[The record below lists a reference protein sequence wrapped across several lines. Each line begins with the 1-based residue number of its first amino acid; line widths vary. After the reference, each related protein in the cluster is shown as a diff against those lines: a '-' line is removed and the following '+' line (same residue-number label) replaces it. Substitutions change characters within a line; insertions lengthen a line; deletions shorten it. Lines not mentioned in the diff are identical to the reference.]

1 MVGSIYEI
9 LIKDLRTLCLSHK
22 AVKSFRVGDI
32 SSIEQPSG
40 NDGPNTNSYEYT
52 AVHLVP
58 STAQMNGQSTKFEFD
73 MVVFDLCKDD
83 LDLQVVTQSQC
94 LEITRDIISKFN
106 LTDWDGFRYN
116 IQLPTTSM
124 VFDESFVNSVA
135 GYTTR
140 IVVEVISPFTLC
152 ENPFN

>member
-9 LIKDLRTLCLSHK
+9 LIKDLRALCLSHK

-32 SSIEQPSG
+32 SSIEQPTG
-40 NDGPNTNSYEYT
+40 NDGANTNSYEYT

-106 LTDWDGFRYN
+106 LTDWNGFRYN

>member
-9 LIKDLRTLCLSHK
+9 LIRDLKALCLSHK
-22 AVKSFRVGDI
+22 DVKSFRVGDI
-32 SSIEQPSG
+32 SAIEQPTG
-40 NDGPNTNSYEYT
+40 NDGTFTNSYDYV
-52 AVHLVP
+52 AIHLVP
-58 STAQMNGQSTKFEFD
+58 TSAQMNGQSTKFEFE

-83 LDLQVVTQSQC
+83 LELQVITQSQC

-106 LTDWDGFRYN
+106 LTDWKGFRYN
-116 IQLPTTSM
+116 IELPTTSM
-124 VFDESFVNSVA
+124 VFDESFINSVA

-140 IVVEVISPFTLC
+140 IVIEAVSPFTLC

>member
-1 MVGSIYEI
+1 MVGSIYEM

-40 NDGPNTNSYEYT
+40 NDGAFTNSYDYM
-52 AVHLVP
+52 AFHLVP
-58 STAQMNGQSTKFEFD
+58 STAEMNGQSTKFEFD

-83 LDLQVVTQSQC
+83 LELQVITQSQC
-94 LEITRDIISKFN
+94 LEVTRDIISKFN
-106 LTDWDGFRYN
+106 LTDWVGFRYN

-124 VFDESFVNSVA
+124 IFDEAFVNSVA

-140 IVVEVISPFTLC
+140 IVVEAISPFTLC

>member
-1 MVGSIYEI
+1 M
-9 LIKDLRTLCLSHK
+9 
-22 AVKSFRVGDI
+22 
-32 SSIEQPSG
+32 
-40 NDGPNTNSYEYT
+40 

-58 STAQMNGQSTKFEFD
+58 STAEMNGQSTKFEFD

-83 LDLQVVTQSQC
+83 LELQVITQSQC
-94 LEITRDIISKFN
+94 LEVTRDIISKFN
-106 LTDWDGFRYN
+106 LTDWVGFRYN

-124 VFDESFVNSVA
+124 VFDEAFVNSVA

-140 IVVEVISPFTLC
+140 IIVEAISPFTLC